1 MCSFGNVTLTHVTWL
16 SLYCSIQCM
25 RYPLVCCY
33 GNKSLCCCHHQAV
46 VRGRRLR
53 QQLSQARQA
62 ATYTDDSHRH
72 DSHESDLDMEQMD
85 DFLASLPD
93 DEPSPAPPLTST
105 SPPAHMRALS
115 RTLAPAVA
123 VGIAP
128 VLSPLPALS
137 TARPHAVLPLPDLTD
152 TRQSSH
158 ASASTSGRIPPS
170 SSSSHHQQ
178 AASLPMEPP
187 QSSSGHERFSEI
199 AAGLGSSFR
208 QSIHRSH
215 STSVQNPLVSARQ
228 MPHRSLSSSETLNAG
243 SKTLNA
249 GSDAR
254 QHPQPSSSVLH
265 RQGSYLQQQ
274 QPFLPALT
282 GNHTTAVA
290 HAGSTH
296 PHTSSASWSTTHN
309 TVSGSHFSLP
319 PIQESVDEVSTSP
332 VDPLGASTAS
342 AADMV
347 TDVGDREEEQDMA
360 GASSHRSARVSRAS
374 SSVRSEQSMSS
385 QSADKAAAKE
395 QRHKVGCCMNTS

>member
-1 MCSFGNVTLTHVTWL
+1 
-16 SLYCSIQCM
+16 
-25 RYPLVCCY
+25 
-33 GNKSLCCCHHQAV
+33 
-46 VRGRRLR
+46 
-53 QQLSQARQA
+53 
-62 ATYTDDSHRH
+62 
-72 DSHESDLDMEQMD
+72 MD

-93 DEPSPAPPLTST
+93 DEPSPARPLTST
-105 SPPAHMRALS
+105 ATPVQPQALS

-123 VGIAP
+123 AGMTPVQSLMPAP
-128 VLSPLPALS
+128 S
-137 TARPHAVLPLPDLTD
+137 TARPHAVLPLPELTD

-158 ASASTSGRIPPS
+158 ASASTSGRSPP

-187 QSSSGHERFSEI
+187 QSSGGHERFSEV

-228 MPHRSLSSSETLNAG
+228 MPHRSLSSSETM
-243 SKTLNA
+243 NA

-254 QHPQPSSSVLH
+254 QHPQPSSSVLR

>member
-1 MCSFGNVTLTHVTWL
+1 MS
-16 SLYCSIQCM
+16 
-25 RYPLVCCY
+25 P
-33 GNKSLCCCHHQAV
+33 QAV
-46 VRGRRLR
+46 VRGRKLR

-62 ATYTDDSHRH
+62 ATYTDDSQRH

-93 DEPSPAPPLTST
+93 DEPSPAPPPSSTST
-105 SPPAHMRALS
+105 PAHMPALS
-115 RTLAPAVA
+115 RTLAPAAA
-123 VGIAP
+123 VGRAS
-128 VLSPLPALS
+128 VQNPLPVPS

-158 ASASTSGRIPPS
+158 ASASTSGRILP

-178 AASLPMEPP
+178 AASLPVEPP
-187 QSSSGHERFSEI
+187 QSSSGHERFSEV

-208 QSIHRSH
+208 QSIHRSR
-215 STSVQNPLVSARQ
+215 STSVQSPLVSPRQ
-228 MPHRSLSSSETLNAG
+228 TPHRSLSSSEASDTG
-243 SKTLNA
+243 
-249 GSDAR
+249 GDAR
-254 QHPQPSSSVLH
+254 QRPQPSSSGFN

-290 HAGSTH
+290 HAGSMH
-296 PHTSSASWSTTHN
+296 PNTSSASFSTTHKSL
-309 TVSGSHFSLP
+309 SGSHLSLP
-319 PIQESVDEVSTSP
+319 PIQESHDEVSTTP
-332 VDPLGASTAS
+332 VDPHGASTAS

-360 GASSHRSARVSRAS
+360 GASSQRSARVSRAS
-374 SSVRSEQSMSS
+374 SSVRSEQSISS

>member
-1 MCSFGNVTLTHVTWL
+1 MLL
-16 SLYCSIQCM
+16 S
-25 RYPLVCCY
+25 P
-33 GNKSLCCCHHQAV
+33 QAV
-46 VRGRRLR
+46 ARGRRLR
-53 QQLSQARQA
+53 QQLSQACQA
-62 ATYTDDSHRH
+62 ATYTDDSQRH
-72 DSHESDLDMEQMD
+72 DSRESDLDMEQMD

-93 DEPSPAPPLTST
+93 DEPSPAQPLTST
-105 SPPAHMRALS
+105 ATPAHTQALS
-115 RTLAPAVA
+115 LTLAPAVA
-123 VGIAP
+123 VGMIP
-128 VLSPLPALS
+128 VQSLKPVPS
-137 TARPHAVLPLPDLTD
+137 TARPHAVLPLPELTD

-178 AASLPMEPP
+178 AASLPVEPP
-187 QSSSGHERFSEI
+187 QSSSGHERFSEVV
-199 AAGLGSSFR
+199 GLGSSFR

-215 STSVQNPLVSARQ
+215 STSVQNALVSARQ
-228 MPHRSLSSSETLNAG
+228 IPHRSLSSSE
-243 SKTLNA
+243 TLNA

-342 AADMV
+342 AVDMV